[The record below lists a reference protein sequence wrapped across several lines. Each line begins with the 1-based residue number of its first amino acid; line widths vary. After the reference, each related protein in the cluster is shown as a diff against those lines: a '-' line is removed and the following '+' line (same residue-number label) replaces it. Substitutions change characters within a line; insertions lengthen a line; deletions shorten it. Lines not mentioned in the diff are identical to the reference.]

1 MIDRLKL
8 LMGRQIA
15 ISKEHGIFAHQP
27 RVNEIVDMG
36 EDEFNNLILPFTITT
51 ETVFNGMEGEE
62 ELAERFH
69 IFDLFF
75 MELEEGK
82 TVLDAVF
89 GWKKSTDVLSDS
101 LRYFLK
107 VDDINILENRKKI
120 IVNNAYIIDN
130 DEFDKIKQIIQSIVN
145 REDIKVEKAPK
156 NMTPRQ
162 KEIWKK
168 LQKGRKRT
176 AEKSALYL
184 QDIVNYTAFGGT
196 TFIPLEQI
204 DKMTYYQLYNAYSS
218 VIGKDSFNIS
228 MGYKLSEKFDM
239 KDTIKH
245 WTESMKIGK

>member
-1 MIDRLKL
+1 MNRLKL
-8 LMGRQIA
+8 LMGRQMEV
-15 ISKEHGIFAHQP
+15 SKENGIFAHQP

-36 EDEFNNLILPFTITT
+36 EDEFNNLILPFTINT
-51 ETVFNGMEGEE
+51 EIVFNGMEGEE
-62 ELAERFH
+62 ELADRFH

-75 MELEEGK
+75 LEIEEGK
-82 TVLDAVF
+82 SVLDGVF
-89 GWKKSTDVLSDS
+89 GGKKSTDLLSDS

-107 VDDINILENRKKI
+107 VDDINVLENRKKI
-120 IVNNAYIIDN
+120 IVNNSYIIDK
-130 DEFDKIKQIIQSIVN
+130 DEFDRIKQIIQSIVV

-162 KEIWKK
+162 KEIWTK

-176 AEKSALYL
+176 AEKSAIYL

-204 DKMTYYQLYNAYSS
+204 DKMTYYQLYNAYTS

-239 KDTIKH
+239 KDAIKH
-245 WTESMKIGK
+245 WTETMKIGK